1 MKGHVIGFYDSGIGG
16 LPYLRWMQERTEN
29 CSYRYLAETAN
40 FPFGTKSED
49 EIRHIVINSI
59 GRFIEKA
66 SPDIIVIACNTAS
79 VTALELLR
87 ENYDIPFVGVV
98 PAIKPAGI
106 LSRNKNIG
114 LFATNKTVSQ
124 AYTQNL
130 IDSFASGCTVKKFA
144 MPEIVSFVEHS
155 IFTASREEITRMITP
170 ATDFFKANGTDT
182 IILGCTH
189 FTYLEETFRE
199 IMGPGISIVD
209 SREGVGKRT
218 LSLLE
223 GKKPSEC
230 SGENL
235 FFTTSE
241 EKKPEN
247 YRFIRDYFGLE
258 PGGEI

>member
-40 FPFGTKSED
+40 FPFGTKSEE
-49 EIRHIVINSI
+49 EIRHIVVNSI
-59 GRFIEKA
+59 GRFIEKV

-79 VTALELLR
+79 VTALDLLR
-87 ENYDIPFVGVV
+87 KNYDIPFVGVV
-98 PAIKPAGI
+98 PAIKPAGV
-106 LSRNKNIG
+106 LSRNKTIG

-130 IDSFASGCTVKKFA
+130 IASFASECNVKKFA
-144 MPEIVSFVEHS
+144 MPEIVSFVEHR
-155 IFTASREEITRMITP
+155 IFSADHEEIIKMITP
-170 ATDFFKANGTDT
+170 AADYFKSNGADT

-199 IMGPGISIVD
+199 IMGPDISIVD

-223 GKKPSEC
+223 GKKTREC

-258 PGGEI
+258 PGGEV